1 MESETGP
8 TLEEAHAESARH
20 WSEVSLEDFLYAETE
35 FDDPSDDGRFR
46 AAVEEAPV
54 SGLVDRLEH
63 AATAEARSC
72 RTLPDTLNELRAA
85 ERLASW
91 AAAQRVRLVAEVHSR
106 AAWGNHSWSGPQN
119 PLAFTEAV
127 TETAALLKLSEG
139 SAARLVSESLTLTGP
154 LHRTLEA
161 LEDGRLCQSRAS
173 VIVEQSRT
181 LPEEALPAFES
192 EILET
197 AAELNRPKLAARCR
211 RLREKLHPETITA
224 RRTRAAA
231 DRCVLFEP
239 AQDGMA
245 WLSAYLPAEQALAI
259 HTSVDAAARSLR
271 SGEDPRTLPQL
282 RADILADILLGA
294 ATPGS
299 GGETGS
305 AGRAPAAKIQVTV
318 PVFSLM
324 GLTDEPAELEGYGPI
339 PADAARELAANATSF
354 MRLLTHPYTGAVL
367 GLDRTRYR
375 PSEDLRTWVQIREK
389 TCSFYGCNRP
399 ATRCELDH
407 VTAWS
412 EDGRTC
418 EDNLYPL
425 CKRHHMLKHQSG
437 WTPEPNPSGG
447 LSWTSPGGQ
456 IYSSSPEPT
465 PSGISPT
472 AAVLQNINRPSD
484 IESTTH
490 PEQPEPP
497 PAPQP
502 PPF

>member
-1 MESETGP
+1 MESGTGQ
-8 TLEEAHAESARH
+8 TLEDAYAEAARH
-20 WSEVSLEDFLYAETE
+20 WSEVPLEDFLHAETE
-35 FDDPSDDGRFR
+35 FDDPADEERFR
-46 AAVEEAPV
+46 AAVESASV
-54 SGLVDRLEH
+54 YSLVDKLEH
-63 AATAEARSC
+63 AAAPEARSW
-72 RTLPDTLNELRAA
+72 RTLPDTLNALRAA

-91 AAAQRVRLVAEVHSR
+91 AAAQRIRLVAEVHSR
-106 AAWGNHSWSGPQN
+106 SAWGNHSWSGPEN

-139 SAARLVSESLTLTGP
+139 AAARLVSESLTLTGP
-154 LHRTLEA
+154 LRRTLEA
-161 LEDGRLCQSRAS
+161 LEDGRLCQSRVS

-181 LPEEALPAFES
+181 LPEEAIPAFEN

-197 AAELNRPKLAARCR
+197 AADLNRAKLAARCR
-211 RLREKLHPETITA
+211 RLRERLHPETIAA

-245 WLSAYLPAEQALAI
+245 WFSAYLPAEQALAI

-271 SGEDPRTLPQL
+271 SGEDPRSLPQL
-282 RADILADILLGA
+282 RADVLADILLGA
-294 ATPGS
+294 ATS
-299 GGETGS
+299 GNDRTTGNGG
-305 AGRAPAAKIQVTV
+305 ATGRTGRTPVAKILVTV

-324 GLTDEPAELEGYGPI
+324 GLTDEPAELEGYGPV
-339 PADAARELAANATSF
+339 PANAARELAANATSF

-375 PSEDLRTWVQIREK
+375 PSEDLRTWVHVREK

-412 EDGRTC
+412 EKGRTC

-456 IYSSSPEPT
+456 TYSSPPEPS

-472 AAVLQNINRPSD
+472 TKVLQNINRPSG

-497 PAPQP
+497 P
-502 PPF
+502 F